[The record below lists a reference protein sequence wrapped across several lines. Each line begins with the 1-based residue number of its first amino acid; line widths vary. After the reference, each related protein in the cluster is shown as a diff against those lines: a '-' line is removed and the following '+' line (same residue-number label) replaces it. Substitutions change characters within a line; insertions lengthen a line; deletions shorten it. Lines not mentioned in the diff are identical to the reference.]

1 MAEPWEDYVLD
12 APEPGR
18 ARDLDETRRLLYIA
32 LFASKAKRE
41 PASLIG
47 TLVNALAHHSAKIDP
62 NESGPKLVALI
73 VDGDVEAG
81 DWVREQIAT
90 ITGLLGD
97 G

>member
-1 MAEPWEDYVLD
+1 MAEAWEDYALD

-18 ARDLDETRRLLYIA
+18 VRDLDETRRLLYMSLYASRTDRYA
-32 LFASKAKRE
+32 LV
-41 PASLIG
+41 G

-62 NESGPKLVALI
+62 EVSEPILLRV
-73 VDGDVEAG
+73 VDGGPAE
-81 DWVREQIAT
+81 WVREQIAT

>member
-1 MAEPWEDYVLD
+1 MTTEPWGEYSLD

-18 ARDLDETRRLLYIA
+18 VRDLDETRRLLYMS
-32 LFASKAKRE
+32 LYASQTDRYN
-41 PASLIG
+41 LVG

-62 NESGPKLVALI
+62 EVSGPILVAL
-73 VDGDVEAG
+73 VNTGEDDA
-81 DWVREQIAT
+81 WVREQIAT